1 MNDGFARIA
10 LTAGITL
17 APICA
22 SAPVAHADPACAGL
36 SGDSYQRC
44 AAAVQQDL
52 QANLDACDHLFM
64 GTAAQIQ
71 QCKDQVRTDIQVAP
85 PAHETTTSAQ
95 APSSTPAEEPSTT
108 SAEAPSASPP
118 QPPTSKP
125 AAIKPPKSLTAS
137 SSAIDAAKSNRTQVD
152 PANPPKPPTDKT
164 FDQRVQDVLRHH
176 RGNLDVVKGQAH
188 PRLWDFIDY
197 DEYHRPVFYNPMS
210 EGMTFRYFYQGDYRE
225 AYVEAS
231 SSVALNV
238 SVGGVFPF
246 TAVGEDYL
254 TSGCFNGG
262 AWVPPDG
269 WTGPPP
275 LDYTAPQQTLYEDVA
290 VYLPAYGQT
299 VGVGDVQPVGHDDS
313 QPAGSQDTFMLNGST
328 LAWGQANQ
336 PGDNGQITVTKTQT
350 LPGVGPTDDGKSL
363 VDLAA
368 ASEPQSNN
376 TGMVVALVIG
386 IGLAVL
392 ALGVCIWVFIRRRKR
407 TA

>member
-10 LTAGITL
+10 LTAGIAL
-17 APICA
+17 APLSIVT
-22 SAPVAHADPACAGL
+22 PTVHANPLLCAGL
-36 SGDSYQRC
+36 SGDNYQRC
-44 AAAVQQDL
+44 ATAMEQDRQKQLQICDGRYAAIGGDVALCEKQVND
-52 QANLDACDHLFM
+52 NY
-64 GTAAQIQ
+64 QI
-71 QCKDQVRTDIQVAP
+71 AP
-85 PAHETTTSAQ
+85 PAQETTTASAT
-95 APSSTPAEEPSTT
+95 PSSTAVSTT
-108 SAEAPSASPP
+108 SPPNVSSPP
-118 QPPTSKP
+118 VPTTKP
-125 AAIKPPKSLTAS
+125 ATIKPPKSLTAS
-137 SSAIDAAKSNRTQVD
+137 SSAIDAAKSNRTQID

-164 FDQRVQDVLRHH
+164 FDQRVQDVVRHH

-368 ASEPQSNN
+368 AAEPQSNN
-376 TGMVVALVIG
+376 TGIVVALVIG

-392 ALGVCIWVFIRRRKR
+392 ALGVCIWLIRRRKGR
-407 TA
+407 SKK